1 MWVENRGMQC
11 PEHRPACG
19 SGERFGEGVQDLVP
33 GAAEGREAR
42 PPLCMGG
49 QPGRWGAM
57 EQRTWASP
65 SAGTPRRRLPRELH
79 FGPAPRFPEARGLG
93 AAFSAS
99 PHPGSWIRGLA
110 ALWELRVFHTPVL
123 WGFVLFWVY

>member
-1 MWVENRGMQC
+1 MRTWF
-11 PEHRPACG
+11 PEQQR
-19 SGERFGEGVQDLVP
+19 
-33 GAAEGREAR
+33 AEGPDLLSAWRDSQGLWE
-42 PPLCMGG
+42 
-49 QPGRWGAM
+49 AM
-57 EQRTWASP
+57 EQRTRASP

-79 FGPAPRFPEARGLG
+79 FRLAPRFPEARGLG

-123 WGFVLFWVY
+123 WGVVLSWVY